1 MELRIVQH
9 FLLGLLNIIT
19 ATVYV
24 CIYEGPYLRGEGE
37 GFAGLRI
44 SGAMGLRF
52 PDSNLRSGLGD
63 LVHKRVHVPA

>member
-1 MELRIVQH
+1 MFCPQALV
-9 FLLGLLNIIT
+9 LIIK
-19 ATVYV
+19 A
-24 CIYEGPYLRGEGE
+24 PYLGGEVE

-63 LVHKRVHVPA
+63 LVHKRVRVPA